1 MTPQYTVNPSFFTSR
16 TLRGCILGITFF
28 AFFSGFAQTLFGVD
42 LERLHIFMFNLTS
55 GGFILICFTENRE
68 FPSLKS
74 FLFLGF
80 SIIFSVFAFLEMYP
94 AAIAASIILFLIVE
108 IIRIRTFGFF
118 PAGFFSLQ
126 EDISRKFHMASLL
139 CLSISLALSS
149 VVILNNEYFHWI
161 ILKKLTL
168 NVFFLGFSF
177 PVSLITMSIVFYFIR
192 RPDSF
197 IMVFIENFFFWI
209 INLGVII
216 FFLFIL
222 LQLGIPEF
230 IAAMVLALSVI
241 MVFLFFSI
249 YGIDTQQKSFLIS
262 GIFFL
267 LSTAIT
273 GVLYILIKKV
283 PFLYTAYGRDLL
295 GMHANLSLYGW
306 NLSGLLVIIRW
317 NDFPLRLNSKKL
329 IIFHWITIGILTSAG
344 RGSAVWAAAAIIS
357 FLFFLAIFLTG
368 KNRFMHNRDSFLC
381 K

>member
-1 MTPQYTVNPSFFTSR
+1 
-16 TLRGCILGITFF
+16 
-28 AFFSGFAQTLFGVD
+28 
-42 LERLHIFMFNLTS
+42 
-55 GGFILICFTENRE
+55 
-68 FPSLKS
+68 
-74 FLFLGF
+74 
-80 SIIFSVFAFLEMYP
+80 
-94 AAIAASIILFLIVE
+94 
-108 IIRIRTFGFF
+108 
-118 PAGFFSLQ
+118 
-126 EDISRKFHMASLL
+126 
-139 CLSISLALSS
+139 
-149 VVILNNEYFHWI
+149 
-161 ILKKLTL
+161 
-168 NVFFLGFSF
+168 
-177 PVSLITMSIVFYFIR
+177 
-192 RPDSF
+192 
-197 IMVFIENFFFWI
+197 MVLIENFFFWI

-283 PFLYTAYGRDLL
+283 PFLYAAYGRDLL

-368 KNRFMHNRDSFLC
+368 KNRFMHNFSNSSP
-381 K
+381 